1 MVMTMKVKC
10 PLCDFETD
18 DAAVLYGHLVSEH
31 TEPGSTKF
39 KDVSKEKEEKEVYY
53 CQICNKEFA
62 TIEECKRH
70 ILSEH
75 KEEVAKAMKEELE
88 KRKKKRKKK

>member
-1 MVMTMKVKC
+1 MKVKC

-18 DAAVLYGHLVSEH
+18 DAAVLYGHLVSQH

-39 KDVSKEKEEKEVYY
+39 KEPEGKKEEKEIYF
-53 CQICNKEFA
+53 CQICGKEFA
-62 TIEECKRH
+62 TIEETKQH
-70 ILSEH
+70 ILKEH
-75 KEEVAKAMKEELE
+75 KKELEKAMKEELE